1 MPNDATIGGGM
12 HDIVI
17 NELMTKTVTC
27 VCPETD
33 VAEVAR
39 LLRDQ
44 RLSCAVVIENN
55 VPVGIITERDLVRH
69 VADTLDH
76 PTLRERLTRD
86 LMSAPPVTIRE
97 HDRLYDALVISRAQG
112 IRHLPVVNENG
123 NLVGLITQTDITRA
137 YFKFYSQLPALIEHV
152 LQLRTQNLVNANEQL
167 LALSLEDPLLN
178 IGNRRA
184 MEVDLEHTHASS
196 LRYRRTYSVALF
208 DIDYFKSYND
218 HYGHPEGDRI
228 LKTIASSLNGC
239 IRKADRLYRY
249 GGEELLMLCP
259 ETPIEGVRI
268 MAERLIAVIESLAI
282 THVNSPS
289 GVVTISGGIANRG
302 EHQTWKELVNEA
314 DQALYAAKRAGRN
327 RLHAINRA

>member
-1 MPNDATIGGGM
+1 MLNNEASETGLQDLI
-12 HDIVI
+12 I

-27 VCPETD
+27 VSPEMD

-44 RLSCAVVIENN
+44 RLSCAIVVEKN
-55 VPVGIITERDLVRH
+55 VPIGIITERDLVRH
-69 VADTLDH
+69 VADMLDH
-76 PTLRERLTRD
+76 PSLRERLTRD
-86 LMSAPPVTIRE
+86 LMSTPPVTIRE
-97 HDRLYDALVISRAQG
+97 HDRLYDALVVSRAQG
-112 IRHLPVVNENG
+112 IRHLPVINENG
-123 NLVGLITQTDITRA
+123 NLVGLITQSDITRA
-137 YFKFYSQLPALIEHV
+137 YFKFYSQLPALINQV
-152 LQLRTQNLVNANEQL
+152 LQSRTKNLVEANEQL
-167 LALSLEDPLLN
+167 QALSLEDPLLN

-218 HYGHPEGDRI
+218 HYGHPGGDRI
-228 LKTIASSLNGC
+228 LQTIAGSLNGC

-249 GGEELLMLCP
+249 GGEEFLMLCP

-268 MAERLIAVIESLAI
+268 MAERLIAVIESLAV
-282 THVNSPS
+282 THVNSPN

-302 EHQTWKELVNEA
+302 EFQSWKEVVNEA

-327 RLHAINRA
+327 RLHAISRA